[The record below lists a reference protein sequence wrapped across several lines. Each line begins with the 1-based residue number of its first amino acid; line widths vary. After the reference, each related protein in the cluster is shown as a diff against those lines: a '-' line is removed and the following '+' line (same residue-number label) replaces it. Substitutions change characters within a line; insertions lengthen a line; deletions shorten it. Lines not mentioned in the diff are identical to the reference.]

1 MSCSCL
7 RFISNHVKCYWNS
20 LFFCF
25 AEKIPLILRVFPFV
39 AYHRIQISAWKC
51 ACTIH
56 GCFYMRARNI
66 LQIIC
71 CYNAQHFSFTVFFSL
86 PKPSWNVYKDF
97 IWNLPFNL
105 CVYLT
110 KCTENSTQP
119 TSVVTKNA
127 HVHWDSNH
135 SHACNWSESYEQ
147 ICSYLRKQPQTRKI
161 VLLHFIRAPVE
172 EKKVNTNEWNIFH
185 IIASLKLAKEYKT
198 GQKLSHFCCCSLHEE
213 KKTILACHFMRISK
227 QLKKNRLNSINRFR
241 YFSLSLSHFRWL
253 WSLSPLAW
261 ERSSVLPAQ
270 QHMAN

>member
-1 MSCSCL
+1 MCM
-7 RFISNHVKCYWNS
+7 HNS
-20 LFFCF
+20 RLLLYASSKHSPNYLLLQCTAFFFHC
-25 AEKIPLILRVFPFV
+25 
-39 AYHRIQISAWKC
+39 
-51 ACTIH
+51 
-56 GCFYMRARNI
+56 
-66 LQIIC
+66 
-71 CYNAQHFSFTVFFSL
+71 FFSL
-86 PKPSWNVYKDF
+86 SEPSWNVYKDF

-119 TSVVTKNA
+119 TSVVTTNA

-241 YFSLSLSHFRWL
+241 YFSLSLSLISDDCDLFLPWL
-253 WSLSPLAW
+253 ESAPVFCLLNNIWPINLLMFQVFLFKITANQFFQIMKLFIHNETGQLKTLW
-261 ERSSVLPAQ
+261 AQ
-270 QHMAN
+270 LLNELWFQRR